1 MIRTG
6 AENQQ
11 RKHEPNTVR
20 GRFRLRPTV
29 MALEGRTLLS
39 TIVVN
44 NPTDTPVPGETDLR
58 DAITQANTDGE
69 DNTIVFSSVFNSP
82 QTIRLNGGTLELM
95 DPAKTTITGPGADL
109 LTVRGIG
116 SIGPVFEL
124 AKGAVADLSGL
135 TITGGHAVDAGG
147 GVFND
152 GGQLTMNNVVV
163 RGNGAISNDYL
174 PIAGGLATWEGGTT
188 TLTKCTITGNSI
200 VGGGS
205 GASGGIYNGGYD
217 TLTMTDCTIS
227 NNSIRNEYISLGGGL
242 NNVGNATLTDVTIS
256 GNAALQGGGLINTG
270 TLAMTGCTVSGNTAS
285 DGAGVLVFGG
295 DLTMTN
301 CTVSGNFAGSNG
313 GGAANYGGTLTLSNC
328 TFGGNSASIS
338 GGGLANGFAGD
349 APVLGVP
356 PASSVP
362 GSGGSQNDGPITTS
376 LSNCT
381 ISGNTAYDTGGGVV
395 NYATLSMTNTIV
407 SGNIGGDS
415 SGSYTGSN
423 NLIGGN
429 ALLSALGDYGG
440 PTATMALL
448 PGSPAIGGGTS
459 TGAPGFD
466 QRAEPRSGHV
476 DIGAFQSQGFV
487 VTPVAGS
494 VPLST
499 PVNQAFPKPL
509 VFAVTA
515 NNPVEP
521 VDGGIVFFAVTPVA
535 GASAGLSADTATIA
549 GGMVSVTATANS
561 TMGKYVVSA
570 TATGADPDGF
580 ALTNTEAPSLVVTT
594 NLDKTDDT
602 DGLTSLREAIAYADS
617 LPGTS
622 TITFA
627 RSVFGSQRRTIRLTQ
642 GPLIITDPATTTIV
656 GPGAGRLTIGGG
668 GKSGV
673 FEVEAGSLSLSG
685 VTVANGIADLGA
697 GLRNEA
703 GRLVL
708 TKVVIQ
714 GNRAIVG
721 GGLFNDGRTSMRG
734 VVIKGNHARVGPG
747 MFNTRSAALSWGRSP
762 VKSTAVRLGGSAQRA

>member
-1 MIRTG
+1 
-6 AENQQ
+6 
-11 RKHEPNTVR
+11 
-20 GRFRLRPTV
+20 

-58 DAITQANTDGE
+58 DAITQTNTDGGS
-69 DNTIVFSSVFNSP
+69 DTIVFSSVFNSP
-82 QTIRLNGGTLELM
+82 QTITLNGGTLELM
-95 DPAKTTITGPGADL
+95 DPATTTITGPGADL
-109 LTVRGIG
+109 LTVTGVG
-116 SIGPVFEL
+116 SNGPVFEL
-124 AKGAVADLSGL
+124 AKGAVADLAGL
-135 TITGGHAVDAGG
+135 TITGGYATDAGG

-152 GGQLTMNNVVV
+152 DGQLTMNNVVV
-163 RGNGAISNDYL
+163 RGNSARSDDYL
-174 PIAGGLATWEGGTT
+174 PIAGGLATWDGGTT
-188 TLTKCTITGNSI
+188 TLANCTVTGNTI
-200 VGGGS
+200 FGDGI
-205 GASGGIYNGGYD
+205 GASGGISNGGYD

-227 NNSIRNEYISLGGGL
+227 NNSINNDSISVGGGL
-242 NNVGNATLTDVTIS
+242 NNDGNATLTGVTIS
-256 GNAALQGGGLINTG
+256 GNAAIQGGGLVNTG
-270 TLAMTGCTVSGNTAS
+270 TLAMTGCTVSGNTAT
-285 DGAGVLVFGG
+285 DGAGLLVFGG

-328 TFGGNSASIS
+328 TFGGNSAGIS

-349 APVLGVP
+349 APVLAVSR
-356 PASSVP
+356 ASSVG
-362 GSGGSQNDGPITTS
+362 GSGGSQNDGQITTS

-381 ISGNTAYDTGGGVV
+381 VSGNTAYDIGGGVA

-429 ALLSALGDYGG
+429 PLLSALGQYGG

-466 QRAEPRSGHV
+466 QRMQPRSGHV
-476 DIGAFQSQGFV
+476 DIGAFQSQGFM

-521 VDGGIVFFAVTPVA
+521 VDGGIVRFTVTPA
-535 GASAGLSADTATIA
+535 GGASARLSADTATIA
-549 GGMVSVTATANS
+549 GGTVSVTATANS

-570 TATGADPDGF
+570 TAAGADPDGF
-580 ALTNTEAPSLVVTT
+580 ALTNTERPSLVVTT
-594 NLDKTDDT
+594 NLDDMDDT
-602 DGLTSLREAIAYADS
+602 DGLTSLREAITYAES
-617 LPGTS
+617 LPGPS
-622 TITFA
+622 TITFD
-627 RSVFGSQRRTIRLTQ
+627 RGVFGTKRRTIRLTG
-642 GPLIITDPATTTIV
+642 GPLVLSDPATITIV
-656 GPGAGRLTIGGG
+656 APGARRLTIGGG
-668 GKSGV
+668 GKTGV
-673 FEVEAGSLSLSG
+673 FDIETGSLSLSG
-685 VTVANGIADLGA
+685 VTIANGNADLGG
-697 GLRNEA
+697 GLRNDG

-708 TKVVIQ
+708 TNVLIQ

-721 GGLFNDGRTSMRG
+721 GGLFNDGRTTLGAVS
-734 VVIKGNHARVGPG
+734 IKGNRAHVGSG
-747 MFNTRSAALSWGRSP
+747 MFNTRAATLLWRRSP
-762 VKSTAVRLGGSAQRA
+762 AAIHQAARVHRTEGEPTV

>member
-1 MIRTG
+1 
-6 AENQQ
+6 
-11 RKHEPNTVR
+11 
-20 GRFRLRPTV
+20 

-58 DAITQANTDGE
+58 DAITQANTDGG
-69 DNTIVFSSVFNSP
+69 DDTIVFSSVFNSP
-82 QTIRLNGGTLELM
+82 QTIILNGGTLELM

-109 LTVRGIG
+109 LTVTGVG
-116 SIGPVFEL
+116 TNGPVFEL

-135 TITGGHAVDAGG
+135 TITGGYATDAGG

-152 GGQLTMNNVVV
+152 DGQLTMNNVVV
-163 RGNGAISNDYL
+163 RGNVATTDDYL
-174 PIAGGLATWEGGTT
+174 PIAGGLATWDGGTT
-188 TLTKCTITGNSI
+188 TLTNCTITGNTI
-200 VGGGS
+200 FGDGI
-205 GASGGIYNGGYD
+205 GASGGISNGGYD

-227 NNSIRNEYISLGGGL
+227 NNSISNDSISVGGGL
-242 NNVGNATLTDVTIS
+242 NNAGNATLTGVTIS
-256 GNAALQGGGLINTG
+256 GNAAIQGGGLVNTG
-270 TLAMTGCTVSGNTAS
+270 TLAMTGCTVSGNTATY
-285 DGAGVLVFGG
+285 GAGLLVFGG

-301 CTVSGNFAGSNG
+301 STVSGNFAGSNG

-328 TFGGNSASIS
+328 TLGGNSAGIS
-338 GGGLANGFAGD
+338 GGGLANGFPGD
-349 APVLGVP
+349 APVLAVS
-356 PASSVP
+356 PASSVGGG
-362 GSGGSQNDGPITTS
+362 GSSQNDGQITTS

-381 ISGNTAYDTGGGVV
+381 VSGNTAYDQGGGVV

-407 SGNIGGDS
+407 SGNSGGDS
-415 SGSYTGSN
+415 SGAHTGSN

-429 ALLSALGDYGG
+429 PLLSARGDFGG

-466 QRAEPRSGHV
+466 QRGQPRSGHV

-487 VTPVAGS
+487 VTPVPGS

-521 VDGGIVFFAVTPVA
+521 VDGGIVRFTVTPA
-535 GASAGLSADTATIA
+535 GGASARLSADTATIA

-580 ALTNTEAPSLVVTT
+580 ALTNTERPSLVVTT
-594 NLDKTDDT
+594 NLDTLDDT
-602 DGLTSLREAIAYADS
+602 NGLTSLREAIAYADS
-617 LPGTS
+617 LPGPS

-627 RSVFGSQRRTIRLTQ
+627 RGVFGTRRRTIRLTG
-642 GPLIITDPATTTIV
+642 GPLVLSDPATITIV
-656 GPGAGRLTIGGG
+656 GPGARRLTIGGG
-668 GKSGV
+668 GKTGV
-673 FEVEAGSLSLSG
+673 FDIEAGSLSLSG
-685 VTVANGIADLGA
+685 VTIANGNADLGG
-697 GLRNEA
+697 GLRNDG
-703 GRLVL
+703 GRLAL
-708 TKVVIQ
+708 THVQIH

-721 GGLFNDGRTSMRG
+721 GGLFNDGRTTLTAVS
-734 VVIKGNHARVGPG
+734 IKGNRAHVGRG
-747 MFNTRSAALSWGRSP
+747 MFNTRSATLSWGRP
-762 VKSTAVRLGGSAQRA
+762 PLKSTAMRLGGSAQRA